1 MYKRHKVYTV
11 FLTLLTLFL
20 CYGLNVDYSRI
31 AENAVTVVSISFALH
46 ITVASSL
53 LGSDYSRYLKKHTDP
68 YNPTKSRLGVIV
80 AYLQNAGIIS
90 VLTITIST
98 LYMLMPDDFQMLS
111 QSEFLN
117 RHLDFLRRIISSAS
131 CALFAINFLFLWLIF
146 IFLINSLTRPLEE
159 E

>member
-53 LGSDYSRYLKKHTDP
+53 LGSDYSRYLKKHTD
-68 YNPTKSRLGVIV
+68 YKKV

-98 LYMLMPDDFQMLS
+98 LYMLVPDDFQMLS

>member
-1 MYKRHKVYTV
+1 MYKRHKVYTA
-11 FLTLLTLFL
+11 FLALLTCFL
-20 CYGLNVDYSRI
+20 CYFLNVDYSKI

-53 LGSDYSRYLKKHTDP
+53 LGSDYSRHLKKHTDP
-68 YNPTKSRLGVIV
+68 YNPTKTQLGVIV
-80 AYLQNAGIIS
+80 TYLKDAGIIS

-98 LYMLMPDDFQMLS
+98 LYMLVPDDLQT
-111 QSEFLN
+111 EFLG
-117 RHLDFLRRIISSAS
+117 RYWDVLCRIVSSAS